1 MSIRALGVVAVPLL
15 LASAAGAAQTLGQWQ
30 IASAPTSATLV
41 SGGGSLWNWLNTTNA
56 ALTVNQAMTAFPVGD
71 TGYADASPG
80 TTVDLTYAPGQA
92 VNNPGLDLVLL
103 DSGFST
109 NSYTVYSST
118 DGFTTPLFIP
128 AANLVTTNELRNYYA
143 GSLPNQGPFPAF
155 ILSYGIDLSFWGI
168 PQGGDVTT
176 LRMVMSGIECDP
188 LTIGVLEPVPAPGAA
203 ALFAIGALTTTR
215 RRRID
220 A

>member
-1 MSIRALGVVAVPLL
+1 MSIASLAVAVTLATT
-15 LASAAGAAQTLGQWQ
+15 ASAQAVQTLGQWQ
-30 IASAPTSATLV
+30 IASAPTSATLI

-80 TTVDLTYAPGQA
+80 TIVDLTYAPGQA

-103 DSGFST
+103 DSGFSA
-109 NSYTVYSST
+109 NSYTLYSST
-118 DGFTTPLFIP
+118 DGFTTPLTIP
-128 AANLVTTNELRNYYA
+128 AANLVTTSELRNYYA

-176 LRMVMSGIECDP
+176 IRMVMSGIECDP
-188 LTIGVLEPVPAPGAA
+188 LTVAVLDPVPAPNAA
-203 ALFAIGALTTTR
+203 ALLAIGALATTCR
-215 RRRID
+215 RRND
-220 A
+220 V